1 MVQLAVRALDARR
14 GRAGTP
20 RSDIQVPITSGC
32 SMLSTT
38 RSAGLKSKHSMKNR
52 STRPGSSAA
61 IRAWSIQCVPTP
73 RMFRG
78 QASGLIDPVSVP
90 VNSMSV

>member
-1 MVQLAVRALDARR
+1 MNARSC
-14 GRAGTP
+14 GDSP
-20 RSDIQVPITSGC
+20 HDIQLPITSGC

-38 RSAGLKSKHSMKNR
+38 RSAVLKSSTSPMNR
-52 STRPGSSAA
+52 SISPGSSTE

-73 RMFRG
+73 RTFRG
-78 QASGLIDPVSVP
+78 QASGLIAPVSVP

>member
-1 MVQLAVRALDARR
+1 M
-14 GRAGTP
+14 
-20 RSDIQVPITSGC
+20 
-32 SMLSTT
+32 
-38 RSAGLKSKHSMKNR
+38 NR

-78 QASGLIDPVSVP
+78 QASGLIAPVSVP

>member
-1 MVQLAVRALDARR
+1 M
-14 GRAGTP
+14 
-20 RSDIQVPITSGC
+20 PISSGC

-38 RSAGLKSKHSMKNR
+38 RSAGLKSSTSIMNR
-52 STRPGSSAA
+52 SISPGSSAG

-73 RMFRG
+73 RTFRG